1 MPCNLLCIPTVII
14 TTIPIGSRLISE
26 LKYDI
31 SIIKINGIHQVIV
44 RKRMSLALI
53 TSGTV
58 IGSVE

>member
-1 MPCNLLCIPTVII
+1 MYIPTVII

-31 SIIKINGIHQVIV
+31 NIMKINGIHQVIV
-44 RKRMSLALI
+44 RKRISLALI